1 MRWFRFCLWLL
12 LNLSVFVS
20 AQTPL
25 RLTLKEAEDLALKN
39 HPQINAALL
48 TAMAANQVPTAIGSI
63 KYPQLTA
70 NVTGAGANED
80 ARIAAGG
87 LNNPI
92 IFSRGAAGVAVSQLV
107 YDYGRVDNLVESSR
121 LRAQAADQ
129 YVQATRAQIIFQ
141 VDRAYFI
148 ALKSQTVLRVAEQ
161 TVKARELVAEQVEA
175 LRQSGLRSG
184 LDVSFA
190 NYSLAEA
197 RLLVVKSQNDVKAA
211 YAELSAAL
219 GNQTEQTYDL
229 AEESLPA
236 PLATQ
241 DFVPEALRKRPEIS
255 ALQFE
260 LQAAQRFLLAE
271 QKLRKPTVS
280 ALFNAGVVPFGD
292 GRLPRYYNA
301 IGVNV
306 SIPIFNGRL
315 FEAREAEADY
325 KAKAVEQTLQ
335 DVSNRVARDVRVAQ
349 LNVRSAFER
358 IGLTD
363 QLLARARESLDLAQE
378 RYRLGL
384 SSIVEFNQAQLNV
397 TVAEIENANARYE
410 YLIQRA
416 LLRYQTTSQ

>member
-1 MRWFRFCLWLL
+1 MRMYGLCLWLL
-12 LNLSVFVS
+12 FGMGTIVN
-20 AQTPL
+20 AQTPP
-25 RLTLKEAEDLALKN
+25 RLTLKEAEDIALKN

-48 TAMAANQVPTAIGSI
+48 NAMAANQVPTAIGSI

-70 NVTGAGANED
+70 NVTGAAANED
-80 ARIAAGG
+80 ARLAAGG

-92 IFSRGAAGVAVSQLV
+92 ILSRGAAGVSVSQLV

-129 YVQATRAQIIFQ
+129 YVQATRAQIVFQ

-148 ALKSQTVLRVAEQ
+148 TLKAQALLRVAEQ
-161 TVKARELVAEQVEA
+161 TVKARELVVEQIEA
-175 LRQSGLRSG
+175 LRQSGLKSG

-190 NYSLAEA
+190 NYNLAEA
-197 RLLVVKSQNDVKAA
+197 KLLVVKSQNDVKAA

-219 GNQTEQTYDL
+219 GNQTEQTYAL

-236 PLATQ
+236 PLSSQ
-241 DFVPEALRKRPEIS
+241 DFVAEALGKRPEIS
-255 ALQFE
+255 ALKFE
-260 LQAAQRFLLAE
+260 LQAAERFLLAE
-271 QKLRKPTVS
+271 QKLRKPVIS
-280 ALFNAGVVPFGD
+280 ALLNVGVVPFGD
-292 GRLPRYYNA
+292 NRLRKYYNA
-301 IGVNV
+301 IGINV

-315 FEAREAEADY
+315 FDAREAEADY

-349 LNVRSAFER
+349 LNVNSALER

-363 QLLARARESLDLAQE
+363 QLLTRARESLDLAQE

-397 TVAEIENANARYE
+397 TLAEIENANARYE

>member
-1 MRWFRFCLWLL
+1 MRMFRFCPWLL
-12 LNLSVFVS
+12 LSLGMFVN

-70 NVTGAGANED
+70 NVTGAGANEE

-92 IFSRGAAGVAVSQLV
+92 ILSRAAAGVSVSQLV
-107 YDYGRVDNLVESSR
+107 YDYGRVDNLIESSR

-129 YVQATRAQIIFQ
+129 FVQATRAQIIFQ

-148 ALKSQTVLRVAEQ
+148 ALKARALMRVAEQ
-161 TVKARELVAEQVEA
+161 TVKARELIVEQIEA
-175 LRQSGLRSG
+175 LRQSGLKSG

-197 RLLVVKSQNDVKAA
+197 KLLVVKSQNDVKAA
-211 YAELSAAL
+211 DAELSAAL

-229 AEESLPA
+229 AEETMPA
-236 PLATQ
+236 PLVTQ
-241 DFVPEALRKRPEIS
+241 DVVAEAIRKRPEIA
-255 ALQFE
+255 ALKFE
-260 LQAAQRFLLAE
+260 LRAAQRFLLAE

-280 ALFNAGVVPFGD
+280 ALWSTGWAPFHD
-292 GRLPRYYNA
+292 SRLRRYYNA
-301 IGVNV
+301 VGVNI

-349 LNVRSAFER
+349 LNVSSAFER
-358 IGLTD
+358 IGLTE
-363 QLLARARESLDLAQE
+363 QLLTRARESLDLAQE

-384 SSIVEFNQAQLNV
+384 SSIVEFNQTQLNV
-397 TVAEIENANARYE
+397 TVAEIENANARYD

-416 LLRYQTTSQ
+416 VLRFHTASQ

>member
-1 MRWFRFCLWLL
+1 MRMFRFCPWLL
-12 LNLSVFVS
+12 LSLGVLVN

-70 NVTGAGANED
+70 NVTGAAANEE

-92 IFSRGAAGVAVSQLV
+92 ILSRAAAGVSVSQLV
-107 YDYGRVDNLVESSR
+107 YDYGRVDNLIESSR

-148 ALKSQTVLRVAEQ
+148 ALKAQALLRVTEQ
-161 TVKARELVAEQVEA
+161 TVKARELVAEQIEA

-190 NYSLAEA
+190 NYNLAEA
-197 RLLVVKSQNDVKAA
+197 KLQVVKAQNDVKAA

-229 AEESLPA
+229 TEEPMPA

-241 DFVPEALRKRPEIS
+241 DFVAEALGKRPEIS
-255 ALQFE
+255 ALKFE

-280 ALFNAGVVPFGD
+280 ALWSTGVAPFHD
-292 GRLPRYYNA
+292 SRLRRYYNA
-301 IGVNV
+301 VGVNV

-325 KAKAVEQTLQ
+325 KAKAVEQVLQ
-335 DVSNRVARDVRVAQ
+335 DMSNRVARDVRVAQ
-349 LNVRSAFER
+349 LNVSSAFER
-358 IGLTD
+358 IGLTE
-363 QLLARARESLDLAQE
+363 QLLTRARESLDLAQE

-397 TVAEIENANARYE
+397 TLAEIENANARYE
-410 YLIQRA
+410 YLVQRS
-416 LLRYQTTSQ
+416 LLRYHTSSQ